1 MNTRLL
7 FAAGF
12 AVTLLVQSEPAA
24 AQPSNAPAFFIPNSH
39 GDAHRRAGGHYS
51 IVVAN
56 LTRRCTD
63 LSNQFDHARATIAD
77 TRMIENA
84 MTDYQEGTA
93 LCGQGQRLQGIGTL
107 EAALREIG
115 AIPRIT
121 Y

>member
-7 FAAGF
+7 FAAGI
-12 AVTLLVQSEPAA
+12 AITLLVQSEPAA
-24 AQPSNAPAFFIPNSH
+24 AQPPKAPVLFIPNNR
-39 GDAHRRAGGHYS
+39 GDVHRRAGGHYS

-77 TRMIENA
+77 TTMIENA
-84 MTDYQEGTA
+84 MTDYQQGTA
-93 LCGQGQRLQGIGTL
+93 LCEAGQRLQGIGTL